1 MVDAVGGKLKNVSFD
16 DLIQALD
23 EDREFRDAILRHL
36 SKDLRATAVAQTG
49 GNRVSIE
56 TKADFTLDESRIFDL
71 NGEGLKITVVAVN

>member
-23 EDREFRDAILRHL
+23 EDREFRESILRHL
-36 SKDLRATAVAQTG
+36 AKDIRTSAAAQPG
-49 GNRVSIE
+49 GNRVAIE